1 MIQREKIRP
10 QEGCRLAKSGR
21 VVRFYYRKAYKKV
34 RKRKTLWRAEAM
46 IRRILDRHPDWT
58 ALGLPTKPLCGWM
71 ILDDGMLL
79 QEIDENGEST
89 WTTEDAEAMVF
100 ANREEADRF
109 IDEHW
114 EEIEGVAVNR

>member
-1 MIQREKIRP
+1 MIQRGKRP
-10 QEGCRLAKSGR
+10 QIGCRLAKSGK
-21 VVRFYYRKAYKKV
+21 VVEFYYRKAYKKV
-34 RKRKTLWRAEAM
+34 RKRKALWRVQAG

-58 ALGLPTKPLCGWM
+58 ALGIPTEPLHGWM

-100 ANREEADRF
+100 ATREKADRF
-109 IDEHW
+109 IVEHW